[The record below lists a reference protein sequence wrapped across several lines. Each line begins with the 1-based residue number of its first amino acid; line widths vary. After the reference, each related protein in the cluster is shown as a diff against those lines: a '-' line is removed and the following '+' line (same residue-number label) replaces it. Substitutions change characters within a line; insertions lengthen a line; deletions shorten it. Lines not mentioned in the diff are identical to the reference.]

1 MFMSHPQRHATHPE
15 LTRRLKRAEG
25 HLRHVI
31 GMIEDGQPCLDVAR
45 QLAAVESAVTG
56 AKRVLIH
63 DHIDHCM
70 VQGGHDTLA
79 EMKALTK
86 LL

>member
-1 MFMSHPQRHATHPE
+1 MTDHAPHATHPDIVK
-15 LTRRLKRAEG
+15 RLKRAEG

-31 GMIEDGQPCLDVAR
+31 GMIEAGAPCLEIAR
-45 QLAAVESAVTG
+45 QMQAVEAAVTA

-63 DHIDHCM
+63 DHIDHCITDG
-70 VQGGHDTLA
+70 QGDALA
-79 EMKALTK
+79 DMKALTK